1 LPVLSQIAREGHLT
15 DQDLRGFVERAFS
28 GEAVDG
34 KRVLCIIP
42 DSTRSMPMPAMFRAL
57 CDALH
62 GRSAPLGGRVKKLD
76 FLVALGTHPP
86 MTDEALD
93 RLLGIT
99 AAERAGT
106 YGDVGVYN
114 HEWKNK
120 SALTSIGTISE
131 DEIER
136 LSRGM
141 MRQRADVAINKR
153 VLDYDLLCVV
163 GPVFPHEVVGF
174 SGGNKYF
181 FPGIAGEEILNLFH
195 WLGALIT
202 NPVINGS
209 KHTPVRDVIN
219 RAASMIPVA
228 RRCFCLNVTGK
239 TTKGIFYGS
248 CEDAWSAAADLS
260 KETHIVYKPRPF
272 KSVLAVAPSMY
283 DDLWVAGKCMYKCEP
298 VVADGGEL
306 IILGPHVNEISVTHG
321 HLIRQIGYHTRDY
334 FLCRMEKF
342 AHIPGGILAHSTH
355 VRGIG
360 TCVDGEERCRVR
372 VTLATGIPEDVC
384 ANINLG
390 YRNPASI
397 RPAEWKDREDEGY
410 LLVPNAGEILYKL
423 ESDRHA

>member
-1 LPVLSQIAREGHLT
+1 
-15 DQDLRGFVERAFS
+15 
-28 GEAVDG
+28 
-34 KRVLCIIP
+34 
-42 DSTRSMPMPAMFRAL
+42 
-57 CDALH
+57 
-62 GRSAPLGGRVKKLD
+62 
-76 FLVALGTHPP
+76 
-86 MTDEALD
+86 
-93 RLLGIT
+93 
-99 AAERAGT
+99 
-106 YGDVGVYN
+106 
-114 HEWKNK
+114 
-120 SALTSIGTISE
+120 
-131 DEIER
+131 
-136 LSRGM
+136 
-141 MRQRADVAINKR
+141 MRQRADVEINKR
-153 VLDYDLLCVV
+153 ILEYDLLCVV

-209 KHTPVRDVIN
+209 KDSPVRDVIN
-219 RAASMIPVA
+219 RAASMIPVD

-239 TTKGIFYGS
+239 NTKAIFYGS

-260 KETHIVYKPRPF
+260 KQTHIVYKPRPF
-272 KSVLAVAPSMY
+272 NSVLAVAPAMY

-306 IILGPHVNEISVTHG
+306 IILGPHVRDISVTHG
-321 HLIRQIGYHTRDY
+321 HMIRQIGYHTRDY
-334 FLCRMEKF
+334 FRGRMEKF
-342 AHIPGGILAHSTH
+342 AFVPGGILAHSTH

-360 TCVDGEERCRVR
+360 AYVDGIECCRIQ

-384 ANINLG
+384 SSINLG

-397 RPAEWKDREDEGY
+397 RTDEWKDREDHGL

>member
-1 LPVLSQIAREGHLT
+1 MSVLSSVAKEGNLT
-15 DQDLRGFVERAFS
+15 DQDLHAFVQQALA
-28 GEAVDG
+28 GEPIDG

-42 DSTRSMPMPAMFRAL
+42 DSTRSMPMGAMFRAL

-62 GRSAPLGGRVKKLD
+62 GSSAPLGGRVKKLD
-76 FLVALGTHPP
+76 FLVALGTHPA
-86 MTDEALD
+86 MTDEALN

-106 YGDVGVYN
+106 YGKVGVYN

-120 SALTSIGTISE
+120 KALAVIGTIAE
-131 DEIER
+131 EEIEH

-141 MRQRADVAINKR
+141 MRQRATVAINKR
-153 VLDYDLLCVV
+153 VLEYDLLCVV

-219 RAASMIPVA
+219 RAASMIPVE

-272 KSVLAVAPSMY
+272 ESVLAVAPPMY
-283 DDLWVAGKCMYKCEP
+283 DDLWVAGKCMYKLEP

-306 IILGPHVNEISVTHG
+306 IILGPHVNEVSVTHG

-355 VRGIG
+355 VRGTG
-360 TCVDGEERCRVR
+360 TCVDGVERCRVR
-372 VTLATGIPEDVC
+372 VTLATGIPKDICES
-384 ANINLG
+384 INLG
-390 YRNPASI
+390 YRNPGSI
-397 RPAEWKDREDEGY
+397 RPEEWKDREDDGY

>member
-1 LPVLSQIAREGHLT
+1 MA
-15 DQDLRGFVERAFS
+15 
-28 GEAVDG
+28 
-34 KRVLCIIP
+34 
-42 DSTRSMPMPAMFRAL
+42 AMFRAL
-57 CDALH
+57 CGTLE
-62 GRSAPLGGRVKKLD
+62 GRVKKLD
-76 FLVALGTHPP
+76 YLVALGTHPP
-86 MTDEALD
+86 MTDEAID

-99 AAERAGT
+99 AAERSGT
-106 YGDVGVYN
+106 YAKVGIYN

-120 SALTSIGTISE
+120 EALAVIGTITE
-131 DEIER
+131 EEIER

-141 MRQRADVAINKR
+141 MRQRAEVAINKC

-209 KHTPVRDVIN
+209 KDTAVRDVID

-239 TTKGIFYGS
+239 TAKGIFYGS

-260 KETHIVYKPRPF
+260 KETHIVYKRRPF
-272 KSVLAVAPSMY
+272 KSVLAVAPAMY

-306 IILGPHVNEISVTHG
+306 IILGPHVTEISVTHG

-334 FLCRMEKF
+334 FLRQMENF
-342 AHIPGGILAHSTH
+342 VHIPGGILAHSTH

-360 TCVDGEERCRVR
+360 TCEDGEERCRVR
-372 VTLATGIPEDVC
+372 VTLATGIPESVC
-384 ANINLG
+384 ASINLG

-397 RPAEWKDREDEGY
+397 RPAEWTDREEEGY

-423 ESDRHA
+423 ESDRHV